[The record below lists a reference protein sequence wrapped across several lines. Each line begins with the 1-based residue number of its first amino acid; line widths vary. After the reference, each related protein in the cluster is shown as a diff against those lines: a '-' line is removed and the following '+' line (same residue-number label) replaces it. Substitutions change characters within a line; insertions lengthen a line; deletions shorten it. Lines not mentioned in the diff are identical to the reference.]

1 MREPLTVKAVVIFF
15 LPLILMMELHQLSH
29 ATIQAFLARLAN
41 PMLVLA
47 AFSIA
52 YSFNNMISCIIQSS
66 IPAGISF
73 IASRNSFWH
82 LFRFYCLIAAVPFVF
97 IMTTAMTPLGNMIF
111 GGWIGAS
118 AEVVK
123 QTRIASA
130 IMAFWIYPILI
141 RNFAFAFAFINK
153 RTILITYATVVRL
166 ASLGLFL
173 LIFPLWLKG
182 AAVGGTA
189 LVSCMTVESIY
200 MVIVTY
206 PYFSKLP
213 RYNGTRVA
221 YRDMWRFSWPLMIAQ
236 ITENGVAFIIN
247 LFLGQLSKPDLAI
260 AAFGV
265 VNALVK
271 VVLSPLKNMVQTV
284 QALMHSREDV
294 PVLLKFAA
302 GLQLIFVGIIFG
314 VFYTPLRALVL
325 EGVMGLTL
333 ELSHYLTPGVKM
345 IFIVAIFWGFSA
357 VFRGMLVAIRSTFAI
372 AVTAGIRLIVI
383 AVVGSTTLFFPNL
396 NGAVVGVMAM
406 GSAFTAESLVLGWR
420 LYVQLRKPGP
430 LFTPLEA

>member
-1 MREPLTVKAVVIFF
+1 
-15 LPLILMMELHQLSH
+15 
-29 ATIQAFLARLAN
+29 
-41 PMLVLA
+41 
-47 AFSIA
+47 
-52 YSFNNMISCIIQSS
+52 
-66 IPAGISF
+66 
-73 IASRNSFWH
+73 
-82 LFRFYCLIAAVPFVF
+82 
-97 IMTTAMTPLGNMIF
+97 
-111 GGWIGAS
+111 
-118 AEVVK
+118 
-123 QTRIASA
+123 
-130 IMAFWIYPILI
+130 
-141 RNFAFAFAFINK
+141 
-153 RTILITYATVVRL
+153 
-166 ASLGLFL
+166 
-173 LIFPLWLKG
+173 
-182 AAVGGTA
+182 
-189 LVSCMTVESIY
+189 
-200 MVIVTY
+200 
-206 PYFSKLP
+206 
-213 RYNGTRVA
+213 
-221 YRDMWRFSWPLMIAQ
+221 MIAQ